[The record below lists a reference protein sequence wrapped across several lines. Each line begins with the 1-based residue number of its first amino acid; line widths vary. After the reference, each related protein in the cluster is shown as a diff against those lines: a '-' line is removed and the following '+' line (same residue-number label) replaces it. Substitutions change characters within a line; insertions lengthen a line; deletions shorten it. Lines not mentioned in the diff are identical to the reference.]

1 MPRPAGQTALATL
14 GEDGRAEA
22 HRRWLVLR
30 AHLEDGVPLTRVA
43 AQSGIPHR
51 TLQRWLARYRAGGLA
66 GLGRAARA
74 DRGRSRFPEPL
85 RLLVEGLALRT
96 PAPSAAHVHRQVTA
110 VAEREGW
117 PVPSY
122 SAVYAIIRG
131 IDPATAM
138 LAHEGSKRYKE
149 VFDLVHRREAAKPNQ
164 IWQADH
170 TLLDLWVITPSG
182 RPGRPW
188 LTLIEDDHSRAVAGY
203 AVNLGAPSALTT
215 ALAFRQAIWRKP
227 WPGWHVCGIPDA
239 FHVDHGSDFTSAHLE
254 QVMADLKI
262 RAYFSLPGQP
272 RGRGKVERIFGT
284 INQMCL
290 QCPPG
295 YPPRGARDRAGQARL
310 TLAELDQAIGTFIRD
325 VYNLTPHGETGMR
338 AAAALGSRRVH
349 PADARLP
356 RAARP
361 AAAHRG
367 QAPQD
372 PPGRHPLPGAAL
384 PGPGPGRLRRRHR
397 DHPLRPAGHGRD
409 PRLHRY
415 RVLVPGHLPRARRDH
430 HQPQRHH
437 RRPQRPQ
444 ARPGPRTARA
454 GQRRGPAAGRPPGTA
469 TAAAGC
475 RCRTKT
481 RLPPRPRRC
490 GSTGRSSPA

>member
-22 HRRWLVLR
+22 HHRWLVLR
-30 AHLEDGVPLTRVA
+30 AHLEDGVPLARVA
-43 AQSGIPHR
+43 ARSGIAHR

-122 SAVYAIIRG
+122 SSVYAIIRG

-138 LAHEGSKRYKE
+138 LAHEGSKRYRE

-227 WPGWHVCGIPDA
+227 WPGWHVCGIPGA

-272 RGRGKVERIFGT
+272 PLT
-284 INQMCL
+284 
-290 QCPPG
+290 
-295 YPPRGARDRAGQARL
+295 GQS
-310 TLAELDQAIGTFIRD
+310 LDHLPVTQ
-325 VYNLTPHGETGMR
+325 PH
-338 AAAALGSRRVH
+338 LN
-349 PADARLP
+349 
-356 RAARP
+356 RP
-361 AAAHRG
+361 AW
-367 QAPQD
+367 
-372 PPGRHPLPGAAL
+372 PGLCLGV
-384 PGPGPGRLRRRHR
+384 
-397 DHPLRPAGHGRD
+397 AG
-409 PRLHRY
+409 
-415 RVLVPGHLPRARRDH
+415 V
-430 HQPQRHH
+430 
-437 RRPQRPQ
+437 
-444 ARPGPRTARA
+444 
-454 GQRRGPAAGRPPGTA
+454 
-469 TAAAGC
+469 
-475 RCRTKT
+475 
-481 RLPPRPRRC
+481 
-490 GSTGRSSPA
+490 SP